1 MTVEYKMTVED
12 RKAKEEEL
20 MSLKAQRDLLYKNR
34 AVALSYGIDGE
45 NFSNNEVIAIDQ
57 EIDLIMRQISSL
69 EFEISNASI
78 IEVAKPSDIPSVGYG
93 CKVLLAIDYGD
104 EKEEL
109 KLKVINSINGKFKD
123 DEYCICS
130 PNSPLFAEISG
141 KHIGDKGVF
150 ENSSRGYNVKYSYE
164 ILNIEYI
171 NGWYLITSNQ
181 KARQ

>member
-1 MTVEYKMTVED
+1 MTVED

-104 EKEEL
+104 EKEESAIDL
-109 KLKVINSINGKFKD
+109 TPHVEEEKPAAQQPEQLFSFHFCSAGRASISLLGT
-123 DEYCICS
+123 
-130 PNSPLFAEISG
+130 PSG
-141 KHIGDKGVF
+141 
-150 ENSSRGYNVKYSYE
+150 SRGS
-164 ILNIEYI
+164 
-171 NGWYLITSNQ
+171 
-181 KARQ
+181 